1 MRIVIKNM
9 IRSVKSH
16 PKENTVILLN
26 MTLCMMTVFVL
37 LQNYYFLKDHFDLV
51 YGNDQVAKRY
61 RIEMND
67 NDKQAMLSDRLNRS
81 PMYYVG
87 QKVDKEI
94 MDLPHLYLY
103 YNMYTDIPLNEFA
116 DKEQLRRYS
125 SFDELS
131 FRESRSEDK
140 DDYTYINV
148 MIVSEY
154 CEKAFNLKT
163 MSGRFFEKADYG
175 ITDRNKPIPV
185 VLGNDYA
192 EMFSVGDIIELR
204 NDTAVV
210 IGILEDN
217 MFISGDGAVEYLDR
231 FILTSSS
238 VIPRTIENS
247 ADELAR
253 MDIYDQLYCDDP
265 DIDVQ
270 KEINRITAENGYYTY
285 RVFPVDGVEI
295 SETKNISEKNVRLI
309 GLLALIAGVIC
320 TCSLSS
326 VLYNR
331 SVQDRSIFCVYMCC
345 GVPLWKINVSIVM
358 EMSGYLMIS
367 FLPIC
372 ALSIIEYK
380 KLMVPAWQIFMFS
393 GILMLV
399 SMIPVFMINRKND
412 LDMLIRD
419 KIV

>member
-217 MFISGDGAVEYLDR
+217 MFISGGGAVE
-231 FILTSSS
+231 
-238 VIPRTIENS
+238 
-247 ADELAR
+247 
-253 MDIYDQLYCDDP
+253 
-265 DIDVQ
+265 
-270 KEINRITAENGYYTY
+270 
-285 RVFPVDGVEI
+285 
-295 SETKNISEKNVRLI
+295 
-309 GLLALIAGVIC
+309 
-320 TCSLSS
+320 
-326 VLYNR
+326 
-331 SVQDRSIFCVYMCC
+331 
-345 GVPLWKINVSIVM
+345 
-358 EMSGYLMIS
+358 
-367 FLPIC
+367 
-372 ALSIIEYK
+372 
-380 KLMVPAWQIFMFS
+380 
-393 GILMLV
+393 
-399 SMIPVFMINRKND
+399 
-412 LDMLIRD
+412 
-419 KIV
+419 